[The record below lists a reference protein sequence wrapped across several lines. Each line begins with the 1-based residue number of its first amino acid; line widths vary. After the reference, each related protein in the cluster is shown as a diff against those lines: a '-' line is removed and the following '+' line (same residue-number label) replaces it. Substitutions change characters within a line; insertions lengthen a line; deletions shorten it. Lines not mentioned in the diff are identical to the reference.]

1 MKWLAAI
8 LTSLALA
15 APGVP
20 QTTPWRQAPA
30 TVNNNDGA
38 NLPVQR
44 IGRDD
49 LLGISVYDAPEL
61 SRTARVAGDGSIR
74 LPMLKARIPV
84 AGLYPPDV
92 ETAIAVELVQQQL
105 LVDPIVTVSILEYRS
120 RPISVGG
127 AVRRPLTFQAT
138 ESLTL
143 LDALARAEGLS
154 ENAGAEILISKLQ
167 PAGPEGKPATLLQ
180 RVPVSRLID
189 AADPEVNLR
198 LDGGEEIRVP
208 EAGRIY
214 VVGNVKKPGAFPIK
228 DGAESSLLKA
238 LALSEGLLPYTAKTA
253 YIYRLEGGAGG
264 KNEIPVE
271 LSNIIDRKASDVPV
285 LANDIVYI
293 PDNRGRRDLMNA
305 LKVFTGI
312 GGGVTAALIYALT
325 R

>member
-1 MKWLAAI
+1 MRSLAAI

-20 QTTPWRQAPA
+20 QSTPWRPAPA

-61 SRTARVAGDGSIR
+61 SRTARVAGDGTIR
-74 LPMLKARIPV
+74 LPMLKGRIPV
-84 AGLYPPDV
+84 VGLYPSDV
-92 ETAIAVELVQQQL
+92 ETAIAVELVRQQL
-105 LVDPIVTVSILEYRS
+105 LVEPIVTVSILEFRS

-127 AVRRPLTFQAT
+127 AVKRPLTFQAT

-143 LDALARAEGLS
+143 LDALARAEGLA
-154 ENAGAEILISKLQ
+154 ENAGAEILVSK
-167 PAGPEGKPATLLQ
+167 PDTLLQ
-180 RVPVSRLID
+180 RVPVARLIG

-198 LDGGEEIRVP
+198 LEGGEEIRVP

-214 VVGNVKKPGAFPIK
+214 VVGNVKKPGAFLIK
-228 DGAESSLLKA
+228 DGADSSLLKA
-238 LALSEGLLPYTAKTA
+238 LALSEGLLPYAAKIA
-253 YIYRLEGGAGG
+253 YIYRQEGGAGG
-264 KNEIPVE
+264 KNEIAVE

-293 PDNRGRRDLMNA
+293 PDNRSRRDLMNA
-305 LKVFTGI
+305 LKVFAGI
-312 GGGVTAALIYALT
+312 GGGMTAALVYALT